1 MAPHAEASLGVE
13 GSAQKD
19 THEWALEGADD
30 DVWVPASRQPSALPK
45 SAISHA
51 APGGRQVSSMLGS
64 LHPHAGH
71 SSWVTAAGHLVT
83 AVIGAGILG
92 LPYAVSWLGWAAGLA
107 CLVIFFVITLWS
119 CTMLTDC
126 YHYKGK
132 RHTRYKW
139 AVLHIIGPRHAVVLE
154 VCQKLNMCLT
164 TIGYMIAA
172 ADSMRYI
179 ARLACKRAGVE
190 ACPLDAQ
197 WQHTLIFGAVQ
208 ILMSMM
214 PNLESAWWSSIIGAL
229 MSIGYS
235 VLAVA
240 LGASQAGN
248 HQGSLTGRTAPPLD
262 KVFGVFN
269 SLGNIAFAFN
279 SAIILMEIQDTLREP
294 PRAEVSMKKTVRVG
308 LGSTFAFYVAVSVC
322 GYMALGDTVPDNVL
336 LGFSNSPDWVSLLA
350 NFMVLIHM
358 VSAFQVY
365 AQPVFQTIE
374 DVVLYFRPA
383 LQFSNGKTEFF
394 IRLGYRTL
402 YCAFA
407 TFIASLLPFFSCFT
421 GLVGAIT
428 YWPTAVAYPIM
439 MYIRVK
445 SPSAHVQRL
454 MWTVLVGMGAVALI
468 ATVGSVESIAHQA
481 STFTVFEKP

>member
-1 MAPHAEASLGVE
+1 MKVAKNTPPEEWVE
-13 GSAQKD
+13 
-19 THEWALEGADD
+19 DD
-30 DVWVPASRQPSALPK
+30 DVYVPIDRRATSLLSAPPATRQASAVPA
-45 SAISHA
+45 
-51 APGGRQVSSMLGS
+51 GRRVSSLGS

-71 SSWVTAAGHLVT
+71 SSWLTASGHLVT
-83 AVIGAGILG
+83 AIIGAGILG
-92 LPYAVSWLGWAAGLA
+92 LPYAMSWLGWVAGMV
-107 CLVIFFVITLWS
+107 CLVAFFLITLWS

-126 YHYKGK
+126 YHFKGK

-154 VCQKLNMCLT
+154 VCQKLNMSLT

-179 ARLACKRAGVE
+179 ARLACRMKGLEV
-190 ACPLDAQ
+190 CPLDAQ

-208 ILMSMM
+208 ILMSML

-240 LGASQAGN
+240 LGASQAHNGL
-248 HQGSLTGRTAPPLD
+248 GTITGRAAPPVD
-262 KVFGVFN
+262 KVFGIFN

-279 SAIILMEIQDTLREP
+279 SAIVLMEIQDTLREP
-294 PRAEVSMKKTVRVG
+294 PRAETSMKKALRLG
-308 LGSTFAFYVAVSVC
+308 LGVTFFFYLLVSVT

-336 LGFSNSPDWVSLLA
+336 LGFSSSPDWLNILA
-350 NFMVLIHM
+350 NAMVLIHM
-358 VSAFQVY
+358 ISAWQVY

-374 DVVLYFRPA
+374 DVVLYYFPT
-383 LQFSNGKTEFF
+383 LQFSNKNDFLL
-394 IRLGYRTL
+394 RLGYRTA

-407 TFIASLLPFFSCFT
+407 IFVACLLPFFGAFT

-428 YWPTAVAYPIM
+428 FWPTAVAYPM
-439 MYIRVK
+439 VMYMKVK
-445 SPSAHVQRL
+445 APGPHVRRL
-454 MWTVLVGMGAVALI
+454 MWAVFWLMAAVAVV
-468 ATVGSVESIAHQA
+468 ATVGSIESIVHSA
-481 STFTVFEKP
+481 SSFTLFEKP